1 MKKII
6 VITVFLFAIAVT
18 GTFGQNGEST
28 VQIPS
33 GGTLI
38 KSINIDNN
46 VWVRAVKFSNDGSYL
61 AVGTEK
67 GEIIIFDTKNYQEVK
82 RFVRHNAHILSLDI
96 SPDNTKI
103 ASCSYDNIIKIWD
116 VPSGKELHMINTKE
130 ISVNATS
137 VSFSPDGKFI
147 TGGERNVNVWNVTTG
162 ELVYK
167 ARSGGSPVLYSP
179 DGKLIIIADFKT
191 IQIINAQ
198 NGNLIKSLNGHENII
213 NSIAVT
219 SNNDFILSVSQDNTI
234 RIWDIEN
241 GIEIQKANAPFP
253 TRIAVSPSDIQF
265 AVGFFNGVVN
275 IINVMNGA
283 FNAIN
288 NGGYIFSISY
298 SPDGNYI
305 AVGSNAS
312 TLKIWSVKY

>member
-6 VITVFLFAIAVT
+6 VITVFLFAIVVT

-38 KSINIDNN
+38 KSINVDNN

-61 AVGTEK
+61 AVGTDK